1 MLNRKEQESGARSQE
16 PGACPRGLTGPRQ
29 GVERLSVRRIPY
41 LLLAGF
47 CLFFVS
53 SCRMDMQNQPK
64 YKVYRGSTFFKD
76 GLSSR
81 ALPEGTVPRGYLRA
95 DASLY
100 TGKKDKTQAGQN
112 ASGAQQNTQGQQSQ
126 NAQSQNGGG
135 NTNNGGSTGAGG
147 STSASSAA
155 SNIYEDDVDT
165 FPFPVTPELVTRGQ
179 ERYQI
184 FCSMCHGLS
193 GYGDGMIVRRG
204 FRKPPSYYEDKVRQA
219 PVGHYYDVIT
229 KGWGAMPAYA
239 DQIPVQDRWAIV
251 AYVRALQLTVRP
263 GGSDGPR
270 ETPAQQPQPPQRQ
283 PANSQ
288 TPKTGGQR

>member
-1 MLNRKEQESGARSQE
+1 MLNHRFKTKVKGLKVKAEDGKLAPR
-16 PGACPRGLTGPRQ
+16 PYFFLFTFAC
-29 GVERLSVRRIPY
+29 
-41 LLLAGF
+41 
-47 CLFFVS
+47 CLFFS
-53 SCRMDMQNQPK
+53 GCRMDMQNQPK

-81 ALPEGTVPRGYLRA
+81 QLPEGTVPRGYLRA

-112 ASGAQQNTQGQQSQ
+112 APGAQNTQGQQNQ
-126 NAQSQNGGG
+126 NAQSQSGG
-135 NTNNGGSTGAGG
+135 NMNNGGSTGAGG
-147 STSASSAA
+147 ATSASSAA

-165 FPFPVTPELVTRGQ
+165 FPFPVTNELVTRGQ

-204 FRKPPSYYEDKVRQA
+204 FRKPPTYYEDKVRQA

-251 AYVRALQLTVRP
+251 AYIRALQLTVQP

-270 ETPAQQPQPPQRQ
+270 ETPAQQTQPPQRQ